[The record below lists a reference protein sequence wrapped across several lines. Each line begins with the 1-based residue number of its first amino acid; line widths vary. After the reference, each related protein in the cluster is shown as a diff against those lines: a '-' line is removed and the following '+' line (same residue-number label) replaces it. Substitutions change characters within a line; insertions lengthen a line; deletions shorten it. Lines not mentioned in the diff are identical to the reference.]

1 MEGYFNYITKPFGS
15 NEHLIQSHIE
25 RDSSKSILKEP
36 WSLYFSQALFMALNF
51 GGAYIRRGLSTEGNS
66 RFKIDWASLAY
77 KWKEIYRFCYVF
89 QVQAP
94 GGLIF
99 GGVYFRNFTVFG
111 ELNVLPNSNLPGL
124 RFFAYYIS
132 FIMWHSYLN
141 CMQIPSKKYPRF
153 TNLCHT

>member
-15 NEHLIQSHIE
+15 NEHLIESHIE

-99 GGVYFRNFTVFG
+99 GGAYFG
-111 ELNVLPNSNLPGL
+111 IL
-124 RFFAYYIS
+124 RYVVV
-132 FIMWHSYLN
+132 
-141 CMQIPSKKYPRF
+141 
-153 TNLCHT
+153 

>member
-15 NEHLIQSHIE
+15 NEHLIESHIE

-36 WSLYFSQALFMALNF
+36 WSLYFSKALFKALNF

-77 KWKEIYRFCYVF
+77 KWKEICRFCYVF

-94 GGLIF
+94 GGAYIWRGLF
-99 GGVYFRNFTVFG
+99 SEFYTVFG
-111 ELNVLPNSNLPGL
+111 
-124 RFFAYYIS
+124 
-132 FIMWHSYLN
+132 
-141 CMQIPSKKYPRF
+141 
-153 TNLCHT
+153 